1 MRRCEPVDRLLDS
14 TFSPGEPPLSMFLDP
29 RHTPGFKRSIFNA
42 IVAPRPIGWIS
53 SMGSDGSVNLAPFSQ
68 FNLVSTAPPVVMF
81 ACNRPAG
88 GVEKDT
94 VVNVRETGE
103 FVVNLV
109 SWDLR
114 EAMNMTSTP
123 LPRGGDEFELA
134 GLQKAACLRVR
145 PPRVE
150 ASPANLECQL
160 LRILDIEPESPGE
173 TFSTV
178 IMGRVVGLHMKDE
191 LVDDEGRFDTVRAR
205 PMTRLGGFQ
214 YATLGEIIEMP
225 SPFSRSE

>member
-1 MRRCEPVDRLLDS
+1 
-14 TFSPGEPPLSMFLDP
+14 MFLDP
-29 RHTPGFKRSIFNA
+29 RSSPGFKRSIFNA

-53 SMGSDGSVNLAPFSQ
+53 SMGADGSVNLAPFSQ

-88 GVEKDT
+88 AGEKDT
-94 VVNVRETGE
+94 VANVRETGE
-103 FVVNLV
+103 FVVNMV

-114 EAMNMTSTP
+114 EAMNMTSTS
-123 LPRGGDEFELA
+123 LPRGADEFEYA
-134 GLQKAACLRVR
+134 GLSKAASRLVS

-150 ASPANLECQL
+150 ASPANLECRL
-160 LRILDIEPESPGE
+160 LRILEIEPEYPGE

-178 IMGRVVGLHMKDE
+178 ILGRVLGLHMNDA

-205 PMTRLGGFQ
+205 PLTRLGGYQ
-214 YATLGEIIEMP
+214 YAAVGEVVEMP
-225 SPFSRSE
+225 APFARSA